1 MYPHLRED
9 VTGCHYVDIRICV
22 ECEFGRDSNRDI
34 HVTCKPD
41 KLSLTTSLRAHRYTH
56 LWMFVL
62 VSCALVQG
70 TPNHLLEVRAADGH
84 HKLTLTNLN
93 KGGAIV
99 LRGTL
104 GKGLG
109 PSSSVCSSSE
119 GVCLQWE
126 SATLKVSQE
135 GDECQKVEWISPGA
149 DGNVT
154 QFEDCFDIAEDHW
167 FGGAERQQ
175 QVWPFEKYTFDENS
189 WITKLDQ
196 YQAVAEP
203 YWVTSRGVYIYVDD
217 EVPLFVDVNNHEDN
231 GVCLIAR
238 RSDPYLPNIPNLTLS
253 YRLCTLDNAREAQL
267 HAVNNYLRKPMGI
280 PDERMLTHPVWSTWA
295 KYKKNIDAD
304 LVREFADN
312 IVEHGFNNS
321 QLEIDEQWER
331 CFGSLEF
338 DETKFPDVKNL
349 TDYLKSRGF
358 RVTLWTPPFIN
369 VGCEPYYSH
378 ALEKGYFVRN
388 PENVTTTTW
397 WEGEAGLVDFTNWE
411 AKYWW
416 EDRVWD
422 NLREGGFDSRKFDAG
437 ESSYAPQLPVLNA
450 SKADHPSIFSTRADW
465 DSNPGIPFISSP
477 VCSEGNASSGTRD
490 VDWSLATVSSAITR
504 LKGTRDVDWS
514 LATVSSAITRLKG
527 TRDADWSL
535 ATVSSA
541 ITRLKGTRDV
551 DWYVETAARFGN
563 QIEVRTARRTQS
575 LNIFLRMLDKNSEW
589 GFSNGLNTLVT
600 TLLVFNMAGYPF
612 VLPDMI
618 GGIRIQRGPFKGTVH
633 QMDPDQYLHAS
644 HAVRLSALGLRQRGR
659 EAKTRDTVEIAKK
672 FTALH
677 YQYSDLIIEL
687 ARNSS
692 EYGSPINPPIWW
704 VDPDDSDAQA
714 VDDEYLLGESILVA
728 PVMEEGA
735 TSRDIYLPQGTWRDE
750 LHPDQDP
757 IQGRIWLRD
766 FPAALD
772 ELPYFTKI
780 A

>member
-1 MYPHLRED
+1 MRP
-9 VTGCHYVDIRICV
+9 GA
-22 ECEFGRDSNRDI
+22 RD
-34 HVTCKPD
+34 PEP
-41 KLSLTTSLRAHRYTH
+41 
-56 LWMFVL
+56 L
-62 VSCALVQG
+62 VG
-70 TPNHLLEVRAADGH
+70 
-84 HKLTLTNLN
+84 
-93 KGGAIV
+93 GGATV

-126 SATLKVSQE
+126 SATLKVTQE
-135 GDECQKVEWISPGA
+135 GDECQKVEWTSPGV

-154 QFEDCFDIAEDHW
+154 QFEDCFDIGEDHW

-196 YQAVAEP
+196 YQAMAEP

-231 GVCLIAR
+231 GVCLVAR
-238 RSDPYLPNIPNLTLS
+238 RSDPYLPNIPALSLS

-267 HAVNNYLRKPMGI
+267 HAINNYLRKPIGI

-312 IVEHGFNNS
+312 IVKHGFNNS

-369 VGCEPYYSH
+369 VGCEPYYSY

-437 ESSYAPQLPVLNA
+437 ESSFAPQLPVLNA
-450 SKADHPSIFSTRADW
+450 SKADHPNIFST
-465 DSNPGIPFISSP
+465 SP
-477 VCSEGNASSGTRD
+477 VCSEGNASSGIRN
-490 VDWSLATVSSAITR
+490 VDWSLATKSSAISR
-504 LKGTRDVDWS
+504 LEGTRCRTSAGDQAVS
-514 LATVSSAITRLKG
+514 GQSTVRVEPKTMRGK
-527 TRDADWSL
+527 
-535 ATVSSA
+535 
-541 ITRLKGTRDV
+541 
-551 DWYVETAARFGN
+551 YVETAARFGN

-600 TLLVFNMAGYPF
+600 TLLVFNIAGYPF

-618 GGIRIQRGPFKGTVH
+618 GGNGYNGAPSKELFIRWTQTNTFMPAMQFAYPPWDYDSEVNITHVYDPILGAVGVCSTKIQPSSVTHRLDHPDVVPTVEMLEH
-633 QMDPDQYLHAS
+633 RAWLHPVPCETRVRS
-644 HAVRLSALGLRQRGR
+644 WSQLQVRLCRGDCGGKEGGTTAPNTAILSDSDRVITSPWSLRGR
-659 EAKTRDTVEIAKK
+659 PATATNTLAFISYEVVHTCVRITRTLATCVGLLPLIRFLSEEKSSRATEKKHTRQTLSLMGESPDSSDTGECCA
-672 FTALH
+672 
-677 YQYSDLIIEL
+677 
-687 ARNSS
+687 
-692 EYGSPINPPIWW
+692 
-704 VDPDDSDAQA
+704 
-714 VDDEYLLGESILVA
+714 LLGDNISN
-728 PVMEEGA
+728 
-735 TSRDIYLPQGTWRDE
+735 
-750 LHPDQDP
+750 
-757 IQGRIWLRD
+757 
-766 FPAALD
+766 
-772 ELPYFTKI
+772 
-780 A
+780 